1 MRAIINYSKAI
12 DIDTQSAQIYNNR
25 GRPYFQYLLGNALME
40 MGRKEDA
47 IIDFSMA
54 IKINPHY

>member
-1 MRAIINYSKAI
+1 
-12 DIDTQSAQIYNNR
+12 
-25 GRPYFQYLLGNALME
+25 

-54 IKINPHY
+54 IKINPQYAEAYTSRGTYYFLIS